1 MEQQIL
7 WKRFINGDKEA
18 LTLIFRT
25 FFDELF
31 SFGLKLTRNTEIVE
45 DSMQDMFFKLWKNR
59 NNLGGINH
67 IRYYL
72 LKALRHHI
80 YDNLSWKN
88 RFVNCDTPSEDLF
101 EIEFSHED
109 FLISEQL
116 NHETREKLIDILNK
130 LTQSQREAIYLRYF
144 KGYDFNN
151 ISEIMGISVQSVR
164 NAIHRGLLAMREIG
178 IRQQQ

>member
-18 LTLIFRT
+18 LELIFRT
-25 FFDELF
+25 YFDDLF
-31 SFGLKLTRNTEIVE
+31 GFGLKLTRNTEIVE
-45 DSMQDMFFKLWKNR
+45 DSLQDMFFKLWKNR
-59 NNLGGINH
+59 NNLNGIGN
-67 IRYYL
+67 IKGYL

-88 RFVNCDTPSEDLF
+88 HFINCETPPEDLF

-109 FLISEQL
+109 FLITEQL
-116 NHETREKLIDILNK
+116 NQETREKLINILNQ
-130 LTQSQREAIYLRYF
+130 LTNSQREAIYLRFF

-151 ISEIMGISVQSVR
+151 ISELMDISVQSVR
-164 NAIHRGLLAMREIG
+164 NAIHRGLLAMREL
-178 IRQQQ
+178 RQ

>member
-18 LTLIFRT
+18 LELIFRT
-25 FFDELF
+25 YFDEL
-31 SFGLKLTRNTEIVE
+31 SLFGHKLTRNTEIVE
-45 DSMQDMFFKLWKNR
+45 DSLQDMFFKLWKNR
-59 NNLGGINH
+59 NNLNGIGN
-67 IRYYL
+67 IRGYL

-88 RFVNCDTPSEDLF
+88 RFVNCETPPEDLF

-109 FLISEQL
+109 FLITEQL
-116 NHETREKLIDILNK
+116 NQETREKLISILNQ
-130 LTQSQREAIYLRYF
+130 LTNSQREAIYLRFF

-151 ISEIMGISVQSVR
+151 IAEIMDISVQSVR
-164 NAIHRGLLAMREIG
+164 NSIHRGLLAMREL
-178 IRQQQ
+178 RQ

>member
-18 LTLIFRT
+18 LELIFRT
-25 FFDELF
+25 YFDELF

-45 DSMQDMFFKLWKNR
+45 DSLQDMFFKLWKNR
-59 NNLGGINH
+59 NNLDGVCNIKG
-67 IRYYL
+67 YL
-72 LKALRHHI
+72 LKALRHHV

-88 RFVNCDTPSEDLF
+88 RFVHCETPPEDLF

-109 FLISEQL
+109 FLITEQL
-116 NHETREKLIDILNK
+116 NQETREKLINILNQ
-130 LTQSQREAIYLRYF
+130 LTNSQREAIYLRFF

-151 ISEIMGISVQSVR
+151 ISDIMDISVQSVR
-164 NAIHRGLLAMREIG
+164 NAIHRGLLAMRELAE
-178 IRQQQ
+178 